1 MKITL
6 SNEELKEVVLAY
18 VENTLGIKGEVTVSK
33 EGITVDTSL
42 VKSFEVKK
50 EEVKE
55 EVKETPV
62 TTVTEEPTGEPKK
75 AEESAVVNA
84 VADTVSDAIK
94 SVGNTVSALF

>member
-6 SNEELKEVVLAY
+6 STEELKEVVLAY

-33 EGITVDTSL
+33 DGITVDTSL
-42 VKSFEVKK
+42 VKSESKK

-55 EVKETPV
+55 TVKETPV
-62 TTVTEEPTGEPKK
+62 TPVTEEPKK
-75 AEESAVVNA
+75 EEESTVVDA
-84 VADTVSDAIK
+84 VADTVSGAIK

>member
-55 EVKETPV
+55 TPV

>member
-6 SNEELKEVVLAY
+6 SNEELKEIVLTY

-50 EEVKE
+50 E
-55 EVKETPV
+55 VKETPV
-62 TTVTEEPTGEPKK
+62 TTVTEEPKK
-75 AEESAVVNA
+75 EESTVVNA

>member
-62 TTVTEEPTGEPKK
+62 TTVTEEPKK
-75 AEESAVVNA
+75 EEESAVVNA